1 MSCSFCNLRGHNIT
15 TCTDIFIDI
24 HYERIKN
31 IYLDIIT
38 RIYPDNI
45 ENYTELGKS
54 YINTL
59 FDLKKLRAVGVKY
72 LHLNAR
78 MNKSQLIPR
87 IWEHFKTHI
96 YYPPP
101 LSEEETLPEALIDR
115 TQSSLLMR
123 FDSDEII
130 SGMTPY
136 YIYDSDFVH
145 TDFVSRGFVRNMGIE
160 FNAEAEAEVE
170 AQLEAQERLE
180 AQLEV
185 QLQLEA
191 EAEVEAQQRE
201 AQQREAQQREVQ
213 QREREGEEEVK
224 TYNIMPIFVFK
235 DENDEDEE
243 EEKEMDCPICYESIK
258 CVDLIKLNCSHKFCG
273 LCLKGILDRHNRQ
286 VTHNPKCALCR
297 AFMCSFDI
305 QNPEIYN
312 LVSKFCRPV

>member
-15 TCTDIFIDI
+15 TCNDIFIDI

-31 IYLDIIT
+31 IYIDIIT

-54 YINTL
+54 QINTL

-72 LHLNAR
+72 LHLNAS

-101 LSEEETLPEALIDR
+101 LSEEETVPLEALIDR
-115 TQSSLLMR
+115 TQSPLLMR
-123 FDSDEII
+123 FDNDEII
-130 SGMTPY
+130 SGMMPY
-136 YIYDSDFVH
+136 YMYDSHFVN

-160 FNAEAEAEVE
+160 LEAEAEVEALLAEAEAEVE
-170 AQLEAQERLE
+170 AQLDAQLRLE

-185 QLQLEA
+185 QL
-191 EAEVEAQQRE
+191 EVEAQR
-201 AQQREAQQREVQ
+201 R
-213 QREREGEEEVK
+213 
-224 TYNIMPIFVFK
+224 YNIMPIFVFK
-235 DENDEDEE
+235 DENDDAEGT

-258 CVDLIKLNCSHKFCG
+258 CVDLIKLNCSHQFCG
-273 LCLKGILDRHNRQ
+273 VCLKGVLEIHNI
-286 VTHNPKCALCR
+286 THDPKCALCR
-297 AFMCSFDI
+297 AFMTSFDI

-312 LVSKFCRPV
+312 LVAKFCRPV

>member
-15 TCTDIFIDI
+15 TCNDIFIDI

-31 IYLDIIT
+31 IYIDIIT

-54 YINTL
+54 QINTL

-101 LSEEETLPEALIDR
+101 LSEEETVPLEALIDR
-115 TQSSLLMR
+115 TQSQLLMR
-123 FDSDEII
+123 FDNDEII
-130 SGMTPY
+130 SGMMPY
-136 YIYDSDFVH
+136 YMYDSDFVN
-145 TDFVSRGFVRNMGIE
+145 TDFVSRGFVRNMGLE
-160 FNAEAEAEVE
+160 LEAEAEVEALLSEAEAEVE
-170 AQLEAQERLE
+170 AQLDMQTQLE

-185 QLQLEA
+185 QL
-191 EAEVEAQQRE
+191 EVEAQAE
-201 AQQREAQQREVQ
+201 ARR
-213 QREREGEEEVK
+213 
-224 TYNIMPIFVFK
+224 YNIMPIFVFK
-235 DENDEDEE
+235 DENDDDEGT
-243 EEKEMDCPICYESIK
+243 EMDCPICYESIK
-258 CVDLIKLNCSHKFCG
+258 CVDLIKLNCSHRFCG
-273 LCLKGILDRHNRQ
+273 LCLKSILERHNI
-286 VTHNPKCALCR
+286 THDPKCALCR
-297 AFMCSFDI
+297 EDMCSFDI

-312 LVSKFCRPV
+312 LVAKFCIRVL